1 MDKQTLKADLLQL
14 LDDDIEAALA
24 SSRSAQ
30 ETASH
35 EDNQPENQYDT
46 LALEAAYLAHGQ
58 SERILRLQKE
68 RIALAKWPMPEAS
81 EDKVIRAGALVELLS
96 EEDEERWLLITPVGG
111 YQLKSGG
118 KKILVISQ
126 QTPLAKKLMNREEG
140 EVVDL
145 TFNGKTI
152 GWDIVQVS

>member
-1 MDKQTLKADLLQL
+1 MDKPTLKAALLSR

-35 EDNQPENQYDT
+35 EDNKPENQYDT

-68 RIALAKWPMPEAS
+68 RISLAKWPMPEKGEPVVRNGSLLKLIS
-81 EDKVIRAGALVELLS
+81 ED
-96 EEDEERWLLITPVGG
+96 DETRWLFITPVGG
-111 YQLKSGG
+111 YQLLAEGQ
-118 KKILVISQ
+118 KILVISQ
-126 QTPLAKKLMNREEG
+126 QTPLAKKLMGKEEG
-140 EVVDL
+140 EALDL
-145 TFNGKTI
+145 TFNGVTTE
-152 GWDIVQVS
+152 WELAELY

>member
-1 MDKQTLKADLLQL
+1 MDKPTLKAALLSR

-35 EDNQPENQYDT
+35 EDNKPENQYDT

-68 RIALAKWPMPEAS
+68 RISLAKWPMPEKGEPVVRNGSLLKLTS
-81 EDKVIRAGALVELLS
+81 ED
-96 EEDEERWLLITPVGG
+96 DETRWLFITPVGG
-111 YQLKSGG
+111 YQLLAEGQ
-118 KKILVISQ
+118 KILVISQ
-126 QTPLAKKLMNREEG
+126 QTPLAKKLLGKEEG
-140 EVVDL
+140 EALDL
-145 TFNGKTI
+145 TFNGVTTE
-152 GWDIVQVS
+152 WELTELY

>member
-1 MDKQTLKADLLQL
+1 MDKPTLKAALLSR

-35 EDNQPENQYDT
+35 EDNKPENQYDT

-68 RIALAKWPMPEAS
+68 RISLAKWPMPEKGEPVVRNGSLLKLIS
-81 EDKVIRAGALVELLS
+81 ED
-96 EEDEERWLLITPVGG
+96 DETRWLFITPVGG
-111 YQLKSGG
+111 YQLLAEGQ
-118 KKILVISQ
+118 KILVISQ
-126 QTPLAKKLMNREEG
+126 QTPLAKKLLGKEEG
-140 EVVDL
+140 EALDL
-145 TFNGKTI
+145 TFNGVTTE
-152 GWDIVQVS
+152 WELTELY

>member
-1 MDKQTLKADLLQL
+1 MDKPTLKAALLSR

-35 EDNQPENQYDT
+35 EDNKPENQYDT

-68 RIALAKWPMPEAS
+68 RISLAKWPMPEKGEPVVRNGSLLKLIS
-81 EDKVIRAGALVELLS
+81 ED
-96 EEDEERWLLITPVGG
+96 DETRWLFITPVGG
-111 YQLKSGG
+111 YQLLAEGH
-118 KKILVISQ
+118 KILVISQ
-126 QTPLAKKLMNREEG
+126 QTPLAKKLMGKEEG
-140 EVVDL
+140 EALDL
-145 TFNGKTI
+145 TFNGVTTE
-152 GWDIVQVS
+152 WELTELY

>member
-1 MDKQTLKADLLQL
+1 MDKQTLKADLLKL

-68 RIALAKWPMPEAS
+68 RIALAKWPLPDGTETVVRNGS
-81 EDKVIRAGALVELLS
+81 VVHLLS
-96 EEDEERWLLITPVGG
+96 EEDESRWLFITPVGG
-111 YQLKSGG
+111 YQLKGEG
-118 KKILVISQ
+118 HKILVISQ
-126 QTPLAKKLMNREEG
+126 QTPLAKKLLGKEEG

-152 GWDIVQVS
+152 GWDISEVY